1 MTIFKLR
8 TNTLKTEQKQRRKTG
23 NPRWG
28 FCVGAD
34 VQEDEITIESIR
46 GAPLTIST
54 VEEIVDDDH
63 VIISIKG
70 ILEYLVGVASF
81 VDRDLL
87 EPGVSVLLNSIVCV
101 FLAR

>member
-1 MTIFKLR
+1 MGT
-8 TNTLKTEQKQRRKTG
+8 
-23 NPRWG
+23 
-28 FCVGAD
+28 D